1 MPHFNSD
8 PKFSL
13 DIRLEN
19 GQLVVHS
26 PFRPK
31 YQLFPESQKEFFAKV
46 ISTEFEFL
54 RDDSGQVAHLVLY
67 YGGEETRG
75 ERKQ

>member
-1 MPHFNSD
+1 
-8 PKFSL
+8 L

-19 GQLVVHS
+19 GQLVVRS
-26 PFRPK
+26 PFRAK
-31 YQLFPESQKEFFAKV
+31 YQLFPESQNEFFAKV

-54 RDDSGQVAHLVLY
+54 KDDTGRVAHLVLHY
-67 YGGEETRG
+67 RGRETRA

>member
-1 MPHFNSD
+1 VYEIDSD

-26 PFRPK
+26 PSRPK
-31 YQLFPESQKEFFAKV
+31 YQLFPESQNEFFAKV

-54 RDDSGQVAHLVLY
+54 RDDSGRVAHLVLHH
-67 YGGEETRG
+67 GGEETRG
-75 ERKQ
+75 ERKR